1 LTTEKTFVDMLGRAT
16 TLSCGAAGGLFLLF
30 SHSPLITL
38 ALAFFLGWSWLQD
51 WLRGPMCPSNARLDG
66 KLAVVTGS
74 NTGIGRETAKGLA
87 ARGARVVLACRN
99 VKQAQE
105 VADEI
110 ESTGGRA
117 EVMELDLQ
125 SFDSVR
131 RFAAALAAKFP
142 KLDILVNNAGVAF
155 QPKQMTKDGEE
166 QVMQVNHLSPFLLTN
181 LLLDMLN
188 AAGKARVVN
197 LSSLMHTWAKEG
209 IQWDDLKWEK
219 KPFDSWSAY
228 AQSKLANIYFTRELA
243 RRQGAKSGVTIYA
256 VHPGAVDSDLGRSY
270 RDKIPAFVRKYLTDF
285 VKVFLKTSEHGA
297 QTSIYCAVEQSLEK
311 ETGKYYADCERIA
324 PAAFAL
330 DDKQAKK
337 LWEVSKSIVGDIS
350 PLKPT
355 GEEVIG
361 SSSTVT
367 GLSKA
372 ESSLYSSKSEGN
384 KESTH
389 SHLMT
394 EIKAFPE
401 DSVLAPTKFAESVG
415 GAGLLV
421 QEMMVRDV
429 ETFDKAELRPTETQ
443 EPLTGAELVKKE
455 FETKSI
461 NAEVASFDK
470 ADLRETEVEEK
481 NVLPNERDIKLERE
495 KVELIGGI
503 ENFDVDNLARV
514 TVREPVSGAE
524 LLKQE
529 LGHRAVQEEIG
540 VFNQET
546 LKATQVKEGGW
557 LPDQQVIQE
566 EKDKVDHLASIEGF
580 QADDLNKVKT
590 VEPLS
595 GAELL
600 KRELTHKAVTEEVAS
615 FDVGK
620 MKQTEVEERNLL
632 PDSVTLAE
640 EKTRETLLTGVETF
654 SHESLSHVKTPEPVT
669 GAELLKQEMNIKSI
683 VDSVTTFDSTSL
695 RSATTEEKVL
705 LPDAEMLKS
714 ERDRASL
721 MANIE
726 SGDHALTPV
735 SPKEP
740 LGGAELLKQELTHSQ
755 VLEKV
760 EGFDMGGL
768 RHSEV
773 VERINLPDEATIQAE
788 KTHVEHL
795 ATIGA
800 FDQASLTPVKVVEPL
815 TGPEVAMLEKAR
827 EGISSELAAFDKAD
841 LKETEVEEKMVLPGK
856 EDIAQE
862 RGHLEH
868 MAGLE
873 AGLELRKTETREP
886 ASPLDL
892 AKLEL
897 HKDQVEE
904 ELQAFDRARLTPV
917 VTEEKVFL
925 PSADELRAAEMEQA
939 LEVES
944 PVGASGLRDLLT
956 DDNDSR
962 ERRSSS
968 EEWEKVDGA
977 ESEC

>member
-1 LTTEKTFVDMLGRAT
+1 M
-16 TLSCGAAGGLFLLF
+16 GGDKNTIQFPSFCL
-30 SHSPLITL
+30 
-38 ALAFFLGWSWLQD
+38 WL
-51 WLRGPMCPSNARLDG
+51 PAIII
-66 KLAVVTGS
+66 K
-74 NTGIGRETAKGLA
+74 
-87 ARGARVVLACRN
+87 
-99 VKQAQE
+99 
-105 VADEI
+105 
-110 ESTGGRA
+110 
-117 EVMELDLQ
+117 
-125 SFDSVR
+125 
-131 RFAAALAAKFP
+131 
-142 KLDILVNNAGVAF
+142 
-155 QPKQMTKDGEE
+155 
-166 QVMQVNHLSPFLLTN
+166 
-181 LLLDMLN
+181 
-188 AAGKARVVN
+188 
-197 LSSLMHTWAKEG
+197 
-209 IQWDDLKWEK
+209 
-219 KPFDSWSAY
+219 
-228 AQSKLANIYFTRELA
+228 SK
-243 RRQGAKSGVTIYA
+243 
-256 VHPGAVDSDLGRSY
+256 
-270 RDKIPAFVRKYLTDF
+270 
-285 VKVFLKTSEHGA
+285 
-297 QTSIYCAVEQSLEK
+297 
-311 ETGKYYADCERIA
+311 
-324 PAAFAL
+324 
-330 DDKQAKK
+330 
-337 LWEVSKSIVGDIS
+337 VSKSIVGDLS

-355 GEEVIG
+355 GQEEICG
-361 SSSTVT
+361 SAVAGHSEDRSTM
-367 GLSKA
+367 
-372 ESSLYSSKSEGN
+372 YSSESEGSI
-384 KESTH
+384 KSTH

-401 DSVLAPTKFAESVG
+401 DSQLASTKCAESVG

-443 EPLTGAELVKKE
+443 EPMTGAELVKKE
-455 FETKSI
+455 LETKSI
-461 NAEVASFDK
+461 NAEVARFDK
-470 ADLRETEVEEK
+470 AELRETEVEVK

-503 ENFDVDNLARV
+503 ENFDIDNLTRV
-514 TVREPVSGAE
+514 TVREPVSGVE

-540 VFNQET
+540 GFNQET
-546 LKATQVKEGGW
+546 LKSTQVKEGGW

-566 EKDKVDHLASIEGF
+566 EKDKVDHLASIEAF
-580 QADDLNKVKT
+580 HADDLNKVKT

-600 KRELTHKAVTEEVAS
+600 KRELTLKAVTEEVAS

-632 PDSVTLAE
+632 PDSATLAE
-640 EKTRETLLTGVETF
+640 EKTRETMLTGVETF
-654 SHESLSHVKTPEPVT
+654 SHESLSHVKTPEPLT
-669 GAELLKQEMNIKSI
+669 GAELVKQEMNIKSI
-683 VDSVTTFDSTSL
+683 VDSVVTFDSTSL

-705 LPDAEMLKS
+705 LPDADTLKS

-726 SGDHALTPV
+726 SGEHALTPV

-755 VLEKV
+755 VCFKLMHIRELLFTFQVLEKV
-760 EGFDMGGL
+760 EGFDMSGL

-773 VERINLPDEATIQAE
+773 VERINLPDKAAIQAE

-800 FDQASLTPVKVVEPL
+800 FDPANLTPVKVVEPL
-815 TGPEVAMLEKAR
+815 TGPEVSKLERAR

-841 LKETEVEEKMVLPGK
+841 LKETEVEEKVVLPGM

-904 ELQAFDRARLTPV
+904 ELQAFDRFVIRA
-917 VTEEKVFL
+917 FL
-925 PSADELRAAEMEQA
+925 
-939 LEVES
+939 
-944 PVGASGLRDLLT
+944 LLWFGFHFVRQ
-956 DDNDSR
+956 S
-962 ERRSSS
+962 
-968 EEWEKVDGA
+968 
-977 ESEC
+977 

>member
-1 LTTEKTFVDMLGRAT
+1 
-16 TLSCGAAGGLFLLF
+16 
-30 SHSPLITL
+30 
-38 ALAFFLGWSWLQD
+38 
-51 WLRGPMCPSNARLDG
+51 MCPSTARLDG

-87 ARGARVVLACRN
+87 ARGARVVLACRS

-105 VADEI
+105 VAAEI
-110 ESTGGRA
+110 ESAGGRA
-117 EVMELDLQ
+117 EAMELDLQ
-125 SFDSVR
+125 SFASVR

-155 QPKQMTKDGEE
+155 QPKQMTEDGEE

-197 LSSLMHTWAKEG
+197 LSSLMHTWAKDG

-243 RRQGAKSGVTIYA
+243 RRQGSKSGVTVYA
-256 VHPGAVDSDLGRSY
+256 VHPGAVDSDLGRNY

-297 QTSIYCAVEQSLEK
+297 QTSIYCAVEQTLEN
-311 ETGKYYADCERIA
+311 ETGKYYADCNRIA

-337 LWEVSKSIVGDIS
+337 LWEVSKSIVGDLS

-355 GEEVIG
+355 GQEEIG
-361 SSSTVT
+361 GSTVAGHSEDRST
-367 GLSKA
+367 M
-372 ESSLYSSKSEGN
+372 YSSESEGSI
-384 KESTH
+384 KSTH

-401 DSVLAPTKFAESVG
+401 DSQLASTKCAESVG

-443 EPLTGAELVKKE
+443 EPMTGAELVKKE
-455 FETKSI
+455 LETKSI
-461 NAEVASFDK
+461 NAEVARFDK
-470 ADLRETEVEEK
+470 AELRETEVEVK

-503 ENFDVDNLARV
+503 ENFDIDNLTRV
-514 TVREPVSGAE
+514 TVREPVSGVE

-540 VFNQET
+540 GFNQET
-546 LKATQVKEGGW
+546 LKSTQVKEGGW

-566 EKDKVDHLASIEGF
+566 EKDKVDHLASIEAF
-580 QADDLNKVKT
+580 HADDLNKVKT

-600 KRELTHKAVTEEVAS
+600 KRELTLKAVTEEVAS

-632 PDSVTLAE
+632 PDSATLAE
-640 EKTRETLLTGVETF
+640 EKTRETMLTGVETF
-654 SHESLSHVKTPEPVT
+654 SHESLSHVKTPEPLT
-669 GAELLKQEMNIKSI
+669 GAELVKQEMNIKSI
-683 VDSVTTFDSTSL
+683 VDSVVTFDSTSL

-705 LPDAEMLKS
+705 LPDADTLKS

-726 SGDHALTPV
+726 SGEHALTPV

-760 EGFDMGGL
+760 EGFDMSGL

-773 VERINLPDEATIQAE
+773 VERINLPDKAAIQAE

-800 FDQASLTPVKVVEPL
+800 FDPANLTPVKVVEPL
-815 TGPEVAMLEKAR
+815 TGPEVSKLERAR

-841 LKETEVEEKMVLPGK
+841 LKETEVEEKVVLPGM

-917 VTEEKVFL
+917 VTEERVFL

-956 DDNDSR
+956 HDDDESNR